1 MRQPHCKNDTSK
13 VRIWLSLVIVMK
25 VCCDEVATNTYGVVL
40 FDPSLRT
47 ISMPF
52 LLTTPMTALFDPK
65 SIPKT

>member
-1 MRQPHCKNDTSK
+1 MN
-13 VRIWLSLVIVMK
+13 
-25 VCCDEVATNTYGVVL
+25 VCYEVASSTYGVVL

-52 LLTTPMTALFDPK
+52 LLTTPMTALLDPK

>member
-1 MRQPHCKNDTSK
+1 MPQPHCKNDTSK
-13 VRIWLSLVIVMK
+13 VRIWLSLLIVMN
-25 VCCDEVATNTYGVVL
+25 VCYEVASSTYGVVL